1 MAQCFGLV
9 SAMPTLSSAQIEL
22 VTLYN
27 PLARQM
33 PNFRL
38 CQVSGIVVN
47 YWRSRLTPHPFM
59 LVRWRHKCYHSSS
72 VVFLFS
78 SGATLRSAVPDVSQP
93 HIGGFVRRPDTPTE
107 ISLPEVPNKEV
118 EL

>member
-33 PNFRL
+33 PNFRP

-47 YWRSRLTPHPFM
+47 YWRSRYPPKHL
-59 LVRWRHKCYHSSS
+59 RW
-72 VVFLFS
+72 LG
-78 SGATLRSAVPDVSQP
+78 GATNAIIPAV
-93 HIGGFVRRPDTPTE
+93 
-107 ISLPEVPNKEV
+107 
-118 EL
+118 